1 MTQQQP
7 KKAEDPTND
16 QASSLQTIKEM
27 DVDLGYAEEAMS
39 GEQTAHDGPADE
51 GDFILTLSEVV
62 EEEEDHAPSN
72 DLAATQAAQAA
83 AQNVAATPNESAA
96 SMQQGY
102 ESPQETQSPP
112 PAQPAT
118 QPPQPPATAKEDKG
132 ANPFLPKHII
142 DKLDQGRKDLEDDIL
157 QSSAALDVSTALL
170 RTHARAEQM
179 SSTRTNNNPFAAKDR
194 VSQQKQKL
202 VDEIVEEYLP
212 LLASEMR
219 RRLHKMLDDQ

>member
-39 GEQTAHDGPADE
+39 GDQTAHDGPADE

-83 AQNVAATPNESAA
+83 AQNVAATPSESAA

-112 PAQPAT
+112 PCSTGHATTPA
-118 QPPQPPATAKEDKG
+118 PCDSKRR
-132 ANPFLPKHII
+132 
-142 DKLDQGRKDLEDDIL
+142 QGRKPVFA
-157 QSSAALDVSTALL
+157 QAHH
-170 RTHARAEQM
+170 RQAR
-179 SSTRTNNNPFAAKDR
+179 SGPKGF
-194 VSQQKQKL
+194 
-202 VDEIVEEYLP
+202 
-212 LLASEMR
+212 R
-219 RRLHKMLDDQ
+219 R

>member
-1 MTQQQP
+1 M
-7 KKAEDPTND
+7 
-16 QASSLQTIKEM
+16 
-27 DVDLGYAEEAMS
+27 
-39 GEQTAHDGPADE
+39 
-51 GDFILTLSEVV
+51 
-62 EEEEDHAPSN
+62 
-72 DLAATQAAQAA
+72 
-83 AQNVAATPNESAA
+83 
-96 SMQQGY
+96 
-102 ESPQETQSPP
+102 
-112 PAQPAT
+112 
-118 QPPQPPATAKEDKG
+118 
-132 ANPFLPKHII
+132 PKHII